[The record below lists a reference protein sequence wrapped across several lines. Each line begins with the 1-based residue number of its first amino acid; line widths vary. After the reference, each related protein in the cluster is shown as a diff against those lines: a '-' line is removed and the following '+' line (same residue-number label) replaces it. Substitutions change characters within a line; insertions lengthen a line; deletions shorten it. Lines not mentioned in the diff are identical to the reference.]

1 MKVTTETG
9 DQGDER
15 KAKHARNKHSK
26 LLKRSIKNYYHWQFK
41 ESKNKF

>member
-15 KAKHARNKHSK
+15 NAKHARNKHSK
-26 LLKRSIKNYYHWQFK
+26 LLKRSIKNYYQ
-41 ESKNKF
+41 